1 MKTVKVITVCFKDRV
16 AHGSFDGDN
25 RKELDDSQSALSMI
39 REVVEYDRT
48 IDAGTDMDTI
58 IVNND
63 LGYDEGRNYLDT
75 IKGTKTKN
83 GLFKVMHRPNVGRSF
98 GGYNEAFNKYKDEYD
113 YWIFSEDDL
122 YYCKDGYA
130 KNYIDIL
137 NSNENCAFVATLGVD
152 RADHE
157 TKHAHGGQG
166 LTHRDY
172 MEETIPLEY
181 SIDDGTNR
189 QAYKIKG
196 ELAHY
201 HDKSVA
207 DSYHTRLH
215 CIHGEVP
222 FTYSL
227 VRLGYDILVDDNPKS
242 WYKIYDN

>member
-1 MKTVKVITVCFKDRV
+1 MKTIKVITPCFRGRV
-16 AHGSFDGDN
+16 AHGGFGLGD
-25 RKELDDSQSALSMI
+25 RDELQNSEDALKMI
-39 REVVEYDRT
+39 RTVLENEKK
-48 IDAGTDMDTI
+48 IDAGSQMDTL

-63 LGYDEGRNYLDT
+63 VGYDPGRKYLDS
-75 IKGTKTKN
+75 IEGNKTKN
-83 GLFKVMHRPNVGRSF
+83 GFFKVLHRENIGRAF

-137 NSNENCAFVATLGVD
+137 NSNQNCAFVATLGIG

-172 MEETIPLEY
+172 MEETVPMEY
-181 SIDDGTNR
+181 TEDDGTNR
-189 QAYKIKG
+189 QAYKKAG
-196 ELAHY
+196 CLAY
-201 HDKSVA
+201 HLDKNESDA
-207 DSYHTRLH
+207 YNTRLH
-215 CIHGEVP
+215 CVHGEVP

-227 VRLGYDILVDDNPKS
+227 IKLGYNIHTAQNPEE
-242 WYKIYDN
+242 WYKIYGQ